1 MGGWTKSRGSQ
12 DLDFGPEISLGH
24 LMSQAEK
31 KVRYTSLEFSG
42 VILAEKNKFRSR
54 QLQAV
59 FKAMSLG

>member
-31 KVRYTSLEFSG
+31 KVRYTSLEFRG
-42 VILAEKNKFRSR
+42 EAWVNWVRR
-54 QLQAV
+54 
-59 FKAMSLG
+59 G